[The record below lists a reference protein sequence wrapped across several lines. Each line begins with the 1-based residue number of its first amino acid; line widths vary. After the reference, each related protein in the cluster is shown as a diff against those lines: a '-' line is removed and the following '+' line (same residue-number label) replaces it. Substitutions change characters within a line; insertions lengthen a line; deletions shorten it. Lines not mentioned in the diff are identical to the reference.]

1 MADEYGASLADRVEG
16 ELRRGIGSG
25 EWQPGALLP
34 SEGELAV
41 RFDVS
46 RTVVR
51 EAVSRLRAA
60 GLVET
65 RRGRGSS
72 VLARPAA
79 QDFTH
84 SLGTVRDPQDRLHLL
99 ELRRGI
105 EVEAAALAAARR
117 TPAALA
123 AVDAALRRT
132 AAVRGGASDAVE
144 ADFAFHRA
152 IAAAT
157 ANRFYLDLLDT
168 LGAGAI
174 TRPYAGPEPTPA
186 ISTRCSASTAGSATR
201 SRRAT
206 PWGPPP
212 PCAPTSTP
220 PWHGSG
226 AAPTNADRPGRD
238 APSRSP
244 RPRSPTEIVC
254 AAGAL
259 SGRPRPGPRTPR
271 RCSGSSSPK
280 R

>member
-1 MADEYGASLADRVEG
+1 MADGHGADGHSAHGHGAHGHSAHGHSASLADRVEG

-25 EWQPGALLP
+25 EWRPGELLP

-41 RFDVS
+41 RFGVS

-51 EAVSRLRAA
+51 EAISRLRAA

-72 VLARPAA
+72 VLARPPA

-84 SLGTVRDPQDRLHLL
+84 SLGTVRTPGDRLHLL

-152 IAAAT
+152 VAAAT

-174 TRPYAGPEPTPA
+174 TRPYAGPEPDPGHLDQVLGEHRRIRDA
-186 ISTRCSASTAGSATR
+186 IASGDAM
-201 SRRAT
+201 
-206 PWGPPP
+206 
-212 PCAPTSTP
+212 
-220 PWHGSG
+220 G
-226 AAPTNADRPGRD
+226 AAAAMRTHLD
-238 APSRSP
+238 ASMTRL
-244 RPRSPTEIVC
+244 RGYER
-254 AAGAL
+254 
-259 SGRPRPGPRTPR
+259 
-271 RCSGSSSPK
+271 
-280 R
+280 